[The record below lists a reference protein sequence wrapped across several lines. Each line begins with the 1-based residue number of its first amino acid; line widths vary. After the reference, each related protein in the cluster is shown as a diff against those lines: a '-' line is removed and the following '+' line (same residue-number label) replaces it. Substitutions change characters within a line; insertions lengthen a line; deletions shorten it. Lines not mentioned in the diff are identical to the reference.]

1 MDRELVN
8 KSILELSD
16 KYSNILCE
24 LPTGFGKTKQALDIL
39 KRHIKKLNQDILIVI
54 PRNVLIE
61 SWKQEFK
68 KWGMEK
74 Y

>member
-24 LPTGFGKTKQALDIL
+24 LPTGFGK
-39 KRHIKKLNQDILIVI
+39 
-54 PRNVLIE
+54 
-61 SWKQEFK
+61 
-68 KWGMEK
+68 
-74 Y
+74 